1 MFLLHNVWQILL
13 DRDLQAVKSLG
24 QVCKDRVTLASTLL
38 KIFRHEREEIFLLKT
53 MNSLEIENQGKV
65 KVVIYLLRFLSHVK
79 RPKQCPHYKGG
90 IWKRGFE
97 SAAQENVELSENA
110 LQPGGLEYAGFA
122 SYCGRF

>member
-53 MNSLEIENQGKV
+53 MNSLEIEKQGKV
-65 KVVIYLLRFLSHVK
+65 KVVIYLLRF
-79 RPKQCPHYKGG
+79 
-90 IWKRGFE
+90 
-97 SAAQENVELSENA
+97 
-110 LQPGGLEYAGFA
+110 
-122 SYCGRF
+122 